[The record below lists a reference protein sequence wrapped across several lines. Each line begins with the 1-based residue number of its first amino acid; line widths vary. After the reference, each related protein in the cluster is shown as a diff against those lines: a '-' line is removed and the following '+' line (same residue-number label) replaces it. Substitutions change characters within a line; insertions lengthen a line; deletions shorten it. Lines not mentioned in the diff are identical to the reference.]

1 MLLLITTAS
10 AFTGTLIGKRIVSKF
25 SHKAFKLYV
34 AGAIII
40 IGIFLSLRII

>member
-10 AFTGTLIGKRIVSKF
+10 AGTLIGKRIVSKF